1 MSLRSASADVLRML
15 DREQHF
21 PRLAGV
27 IAGKRQTSKKLKKTH
42 EKSSKHPLY
51 RTFCVLFYPQ
61 RNPDDA
67 EKAIFLTAVEVE
79 QDETTNA
86 FLRGTAVCRQNRP
99 GEQRLLAAALDAPA
113 GYGGY
118 YGISGAEVAVG

>member
-1 MSLRSASADVLRML
+1 M
-15 DREQHF
+15 
-21 PRLAGV
+21 
-27 IAGKRQTSKKLKKTH
+27 
-42 EKSSKHPLY
+42 
-51 RTFCVLFYPQ
+51 LFYPQ

-99 GEQRLLAAALDAPA
+99 GEQRFLAAALDAPVNCTPFVRQ
-113 GYGGY
+113 
-118 YGISGAEVAVG
+118 YGILFRKWGVFVCQRDNESTTERRR

>member
-1 MSLRSASADVLRML
+1 ML

-27 IAGKRQTSKKLKKTH
+27 TAGKRQTSKKKTEKTH

-61 RNPDDA
+61 RNPDGA

-86 FLRGTAVCRQNRP
+86 FL
-99 GEQRLLAAALDAPA
+99 
-113 GYGGY
+113 
-118 YGISGAEVAVG
+118 